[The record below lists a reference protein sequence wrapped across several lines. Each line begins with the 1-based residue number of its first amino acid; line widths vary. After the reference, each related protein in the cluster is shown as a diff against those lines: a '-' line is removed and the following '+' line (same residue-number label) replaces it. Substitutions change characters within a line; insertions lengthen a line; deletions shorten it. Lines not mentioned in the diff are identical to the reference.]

1 MGRMPPLEHVQK
13 MQYKY
18 LVSVEVSVR
27 VWRFMKG
34 LNSMFVEC
42 ALMCL
47 SLQAY
52 ACYGKI
58 LSNPSYAGD
67 REHFGKQRRRT
78 TGKNRSN
85 VGSSLLQQEGVVQR
99 AG

>member
-1 MGRMPPLEHVQK
+1 MNLFWPAEIPQILEIRTVVCAHIPWRQRAAKLEWYSFIRGKNVGRMPPLEHVQK

-18 LVSVEVSVR
+18 LMSVEVSVR

-47 SLQAY
+47 SL
-52 ACYGKI
+52 
-58 LSNPSYAGD
+58 
-67 REHFGKQRRRT
+67 
-78 TGKNRSN
+78 
-85 VGSSLLQQEGVVQR
+85 
-99 AG
+99 